1 MTLRIRTPAKLNL
14 GLEVLGRRPD
24 GFHELATIFQ
34 AVDVYDELHLTPG
47 AAFSYISDPDV
58 PPEDDIARPILEG
71 AAVEL
76 GWTSPLRLV
85 KRIPI
90 SAGLG
95 GGSSDAALA
104 IRLRAAGLDRS
115 PLIKEAARIGA
126 DVPFFLHGGTTIAT
140 GIGSRLTPLPTPRL
154 WFVVHTP
161 DVYVERKTAMLFQ
174 GLESTDFT
182 AGSTISEIARILQTE
197 PETFPDTLPNAFER
211 QMLEIPV
218 VAKAR
223 RLLFDLAG
231 RVALTG
237 AGPSVYS
244 WHHSPEKARAIG
256 SAMVDAAGGK
266 TLVCATIPEHD
277 DQDELVAF
285 HRELVRGA
293 PE

>member
-1 MTLRIRTPAKLNL
+1 MTLAVRTPAKLNL

-24 GFHELATIFQ
+24 GYHDLATIFQ
-34 AVDVYDELHLTPG
+34 AVDIYDELHLKSGTV
-47 AAFSYISDPDV
+47 FSYVGDPDIA
-58 PPEDDIARPILEG
+58 PQDDIARPILET
-71 AAVEL
+71 AAAEQ

-90 SAGLG
+90 AAGLG

-104 IRLRAAGLDRS
+104 LRLRAAGLDRCAS
-115 PLIKEAARIGA
+115 VKEAARIGA
-126 DVPFFLHGGTTIAT
+126 DVPFFLRGGTAIAV

-161 DVYVERKTAMLFQ
+161 DVYVERKTATLFQ
-174 GLESTDFT
+174 GLDSTDFT
-182 AGSTISEIARILQTE
+182 DGSTISEIARILQTE
-197 PETFPDTLPNAFER
+197 PETLPDTLLNAFEP
-211 QMLEIPV
+211 QMLEIPA

-244 WHHSPEKARAIG
+244 WHHSPEEARAIG
-256 SAMVDAAGGK
+256 SAMVSAEGGR
-266 TLVCATIPEHD
+266 TIVCAAIPKHD
-277 DQDELVAF
+277 DQDALLAF
-285 HRELVRGA
+285 HRGLVRAA
-293 PE
+293 PQ